1 MCCRGLKMASKD
13 QEISVLIYN
22 LTNEMKLSWN
32 PEIFFRGIMEIYGT
46 ADRSIQMTLQND
58 CNFNLASQFV
68 DDSMER
74 PDLAIIQRAYFRF
87 LKNDEDVDPAVDKV
101 RELKEVNNKKN
112 RFQFI
117 ICCSSHSICIY
128 DLVQNDRLSIDLED
142 LPDNYSFLLPM
153 KEGRREKI
161 VSSKE
166 ADKKACLKLT
176 RLLDTLAKHNN
187 IDADHMNKLNSF
199 IRRLLFCLFAEDT
212 GIFSDREENVF
223 TNTFDKLVDKHG
235 KNAKKFFE
243 ELFTILNTK
252 PEDKEQY
259 KHHIAKEIYDFP
271 YVNGG
276 LFKGIGYIP
285 NFDLATRNQLI
296 DCGRLSWHEIS
307 PAIFGAMFQGV
318 MDKKER
324 RTLGAHYTSEEN
336 ILKIIKPLF
345 LDGLYEEFELLK
357 RKTEPLKIE
366 IDRTIRKDSI
376 SKKIKYFN
384 QFFYDFLSRVGKLKF
399 LDPACGC
406 GNFLLVAYKELRLLE
421 NKVFEYINEKNF
433 SDSFISI
440 NQFYGI
446 EIEDWPAEIAHVSMW
461 LMQHLM
467 NTESN
472 QRFGSNIKSI
482 PLKNSAT
489 IVCDNALTINWND
502 VLPASECSFVLG
514 NPPYGGANSLSQ
526 EQKKC
531 LKECFPKGYKIGFA
545 DFVTAWFVKS
555 SDYMQLNRTIKSAF
569 VATNSICQGEQVNT
583 LWSLLFDK
591 GISINFAYTSIPWTN
606 EAVDKAGVTFVI
618 VGFSYQESKNPWM
631 IKYIKSKKEYEFKE
645 CDKISPYL
653 MNTDK
658 VVIVSRQK
666 NPLSYSRGN
675 LGFGNMPNDNGNLL
689 FDYQEGK
696 SYLEEHPEAKQFV
709 KKFIGSSELMK
720 GECRF
725 CLWLTEEEKSKW
737 SNIPSIMQKVE
748 NCHRWRS
755 EQKKTGAA
763 YKFQNIPW
771 RFGQLANPA
780 NPENSL
786 VIPAVTSE
794 NRLYIPM
801 DFIKNDTIVNN
812 AAFMLSKA
820 SYYDFGILTSR
831 MHMCWMRLTAGRLES
846 RYRYSRD
853 MTFNTFIWPK
863 ADETQK
869 EVITNLAKRILLIRA
884 SHKPM
889 CLGELYN
896 PKTMPDDLKQAHEN
910 LDKAVELAYRI
921 VPFDSDEERLSF
933 LLGLYTKATKREN

>member
-58 CNFNLASQFV
+58 CNFNFASQFV

-87 LKNDEDVDPAVDKV
+87 LKKDEDVDPAVDKV

-502 VLPASECSFVLG
+502 VLTASECSFVLG
-514 NPPYGGANSLSQ
+514 NPPFSGGLFLSE
-526 EQKKC
+526 EQKKW
-531 LKECFPKGYKIGFA
+531 LKSCYPQKYKIDRV
-545 DFVTAWFVKS
+545 DFVSAWFLKT
-555 SDYMQLNRTIKSAF
+555 SDYMKLNPKIRAAF
-569 VATNSICQGEQVNT
+569 VSTNSICQGVQVPI
-583 LWSLLFDK
+583 LWNLLLK
-591 GISINFAYTSIPWTN
+591 EKICINFAYSSFAWKN
-606 EAVDKAGVTFVI
+606 DAADKAGVTCI
-618 VGFSYQESKNPWM
+618 ILGFSYQNNKNKW
-631 IKYIKSKKEYEFKE
+631 IGIFDEQGKLKKVNCSY
-645 CDKISPYL
+645 ISPYL
-653 MNTDK
+653 INCNSEI
-658 VVIVSRQK
+658 IVQNSK
-666 NPLSYSRGN
+666 YPISTELE
-675 LGFGNMPNDNGNLL
+675 FTVGNLL
-689 FDYQEGK
+689 ADGGNLILDYQEGRQLLK
-696 SYLEEHPEAKQFV
+696 NNPIISKFI
-709 KKFIGSSELMK
+709 KKLIGSSELIK
-720 GECRF
+720 GEFRY
-725 CLWLTEEEKSKW
+725 CLWLKENDRNEWSQIKEISNRVEICRLWRANQLKSG
-737 SNIPSIMQKVE
+737 N
-748 NCHRWRS
+748 
-755 EQKKTGAA
+755 A
-763 YKFQNIPW
+763 YKLKDKPW
-771 RFGQLANPA
+771 SFLRSVNP
-780 NPENSL
+780 NSSL
-786 VIPAVTSE
+786 VVPRVNSE
-794 NRLYIPM
+794 NRFYMPM
-801 DFIKNDTIVNN
+801 DFVNSDTIVSD
-812 AAFMLSKA
+812 AAYLLPNA
-820 SYYDFGILTSR
+820 SYYDFGVLTSR
-831 MHMCWMRLTAGRLES
+831 MHMIWMRMTSGRLKTD
-846 RYRYSRD
+846 YRYSRD

-869 EVITNLAKRILLIRA
+869 EVITNLAKRVLLIRA

-896 PKTMPDDLKQAHEN
+896 PKTMPEDLRIAHEN

-921 VPFDSDEERLSF
+921 VPFDSDDERLSF
-933 LLGLYTKATKREN
+933 LLELYAIATKGKK